1 MTFLRERHFTVCN
14 FHFKLFSPYFFFK
27 TLNYITN
34 LLSPNVIFVQPSVKS
49 TLRFEFT
56 CNFVCES
63 KNIKGDE
70 NRNCDYLDF
79 YLDQNCFW
87 HRQTF
92 IIPLSLLT
100 SLKQNC
106 DQNFSFLIIVFTV
119 IQYLDYKVST
129 LTCQPQSCSGFS
141 CFSCLVFHWGMT
153 DWKKKKKVI
162 LTTIIMNHV
171 VNKCQKM
178 FKAFHMFRYFVQPT
192 AEKRKRSKEVC
203 IILQKKRSHLTKQ
216 LLITQ
221 QNTEH
226 ILLLQSQMVWFLCK
240 LNIEKTKTK
249 KFRDPLN
256 RE

>member
-1 MTFLRERHFTVCN
+1 MTKISVFFDYRVYCNPIFGLQGVNFNLSTAKLQWILLFL
-14 FHFKLFSPYFFFK
+14 L
-27 TLNYITN
+27 
-34 LLSPNVIFVQPSVKS
+34 
-49 TLRFEFT
+49 
-56 CNFVCES
+56 
-63 KNIKGDE
+63 
-70 NRNCDYLDF
+70 
-79 YLDQNCFW
+79 
-87 HRQTF
+87 
-92 IIPLSLLT
+92 
-100 SLKQNC
+100 
-106 DQNFSFLIIVFTV
+106 
-119 IQYLDYKVST
+119 
-129 LTCQPQSCSGFS
+129 S
-141 CFSCLVFHWGMT
+141 CFSLRN
-153 DWKKKKKVI
+153 DWLEKKKVI

>member
-1 MTFLRERHFTVCN
+1 MSVSFLCLYFVVTAVISNIKVMWPFSEKDISLSATFILSYSVHI
-14 FHFKLFSPYFFFK
+14 FFFK

-106 DQNFSFLIIVFTV
+106 DQNFSFLVIVFTV

-129 LTCQPQSCSGFS
+129 
-141 CFSCLVFHWGMT
+141 
-153 DWKKKKKVI
+153 
-162 LTTIIMNHV
+162 
-171 VNKCQKM
+171 
-178 FKAFHMFRYFVQPT
+178 
-192 AEKRKRSKEVC
+192 
-203 IILQKKRSHLTKQ
+203 LTKQ

-226 ILLLQSQMVWFLCK
+226 ILLLQIEMVWFLCK
-240 LNIEKTKTK
+240 LNIEKTKTR

-256 RE
+256 RELLSLAFLFFTFFLWCCWHCGNKIYIKLHGQSLEITSAHSTKFL

>member
-14 FHFKLFSPYFFFK
+14 FHFKLFSPYIFFK

-70 NRNCDYLDF
+70 NRNCDYLDL

-153 DWKKKKKVI
+153 DWKKKKKLYWQQLSWIMLLINVRKCLKHFICSDI
-162 LTTIIMNHV
+162 LSN
-171 VNKCQKM
+171 
-178 FKAFHMFRYFVQPT
+178 
-192 AEKRKRSKEVC
+192 
-203 IILQKKRSHLTKQ
+203 Q
-216 LLITQ
+216 LLKS
-221 QNTEH
+221 E
-226 ILLLQSQMVWFLCK
+226 
-240 LNIEKTKTK
+240 
-249 KFRDPLN
+249 RDL
-256 RE
+256 RRSV